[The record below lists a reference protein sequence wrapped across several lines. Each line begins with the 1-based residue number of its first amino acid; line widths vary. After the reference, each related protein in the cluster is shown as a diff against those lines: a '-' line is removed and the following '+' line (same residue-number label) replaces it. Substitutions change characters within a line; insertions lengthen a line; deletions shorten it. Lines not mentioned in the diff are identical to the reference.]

1 MDRLLNALVNLDVAA
16 DVVRIDVRG
25 TLNHHS
31 RPALI
36 HTIGRVRR
44 MGISTHL
51 RVDLSQAA
59 LVQSAALAGLRS
71 DLNAVDTSTLPGI
84 YGAGV
89 SLNFTPAGDAGASLP
104 GADPLLVPIEGFAG
118 ISADAGAPGV
128 TGGLPLG
135 PASPLEELCGRPPEE
150 YTDAELLTASDSLF
164 ALLDNP
170 EAFAGSD
177 LLGRY
182 NDIGYEIL
190 RRQQGGHAPFTAA
203 EDQAAS

>member
-1 MDRLLNALVNLDVAA
+1 MDRVLNALVNLDVAA

-25 TLNHHS
+25 TLNQDS
-31 RPALI
+31 RPALF

-44 MGISTHL
+44 MGISTHI

-71 DLNAVDTSTLPGI
+71 DLNAIDTNTLPGI

-104 GADPLLVPIEGFAG
+104 AADPLLIPIEGFAG
-118 ISADAGAPGV
+118 VSEDPGTPG
-128 TGGLPLG
+128 TGGLPPV

-182 NDIGYEIL
+182 NDIGCEIL
-190 RRQQGGHAPFTAA
+190 RRQQGGRAPFTPA

>member
-1 MDRLLNALVNLDVAA
+1 MDRVLNALVNLDVAA

-25 TLNHHS
+25 TLNQDS
-31 RPALI
+31 RPALF

-44 MGISTHL
+44 MGISTHI

-71 DLNAVDTSTLPGI
+71 DLNAIDTNTLPGI

-104 GADPLLVPIEGFAG
+104 AADPLLIPIEGFAG
-118 ISADAGAPGV
+118 VSEDPGTPGA
-128 TGGLPLG
+128 GGLPPV

-182 NDIGYEIL
+182 NDIGCEIL
-190 RRQQGGHAPFTAA
+190 RRQQGGRAPFTPA

>member
-25 TLNHHS
+25 TLNQDS

-36 HTIGRVRR
+36 HTIGRVRQ
-44 MGISTHL
+44 MGISTHI
-51 RVDLSQAA
+51 RVDLSLAA

-118 ISADAGAPGV
+118 ISADASAPGV